1 MTQKIKIGSQTIGPD
16 FPPFVVAELSGNHN
30 GSLER
35 AKELIRAAKDAGASA
50 VKLQTYTADTLTL
63 DKKDGEF
70 LIEEPTS
77 LWKGK
82 NLYELYQ
89 QASTPWEWHESLF
102 EFARSLGLVIF
113 SSPFD
118 ETAIDFLETLD
129 VPCYK
134 IASPEIVD
142 LPLIVKAAATGKP
155 LLISTGGASV
165 VEIDEAVAAAR
176 QAGCQEIVLLKCTM
190 AYPASPEDVHLRTM
204 VNLSETFGTLV
215 GLSDHT
221 LGIGVSI
228 ASIALG
234 GCVIEKHFTMAR
246 SEGGIDSAFSMEPH
260 EFKLMVE
267 EAKKAWQSLG
277 KVHYGPLPSEKTSF
291 SHRPSL
297 YFTQDIEAGTVITD
311 QHIRSVRP
319 GKGLPPKE
327 MPHVLGLR
335 VVEAIKKGTPVSW
348 SHFHISGDNPE

>member
-1 MTQKIKIGSQTIGPD
+1 MIEKIKIGSQTIGLG

-35 AKELIRAAKDAGASA
+35 AKALIRAAKEAGVSA

-63 DKKDGEF
+63 DRKDGEF
-70 LIEEPTS
+70 LIDEPKS

-89 QASTPWEWHESLF
+89 EASTPWEWHAPLF
-102 EFARSLGLVIF
+102 EYARSLGLEVF

-118 ETAIDFLETLD
+118 ETAVDFLETLE

-142 LPLIVKAAATGKP
+142 LPLIAKIAATGKP
-155 LLISTGGASV
+155 VIISTGGATV
-165 VEIDEAVAAAR
+165 AEIEDAVSTAR
-176 QAGCQEIVLLKCTM
+176 KGGCQEIVLLKCTM
-190 AYPASPEDVHLRTM
+190 AYPASPEDIHLRTIPD
-204 VNLSETFGTLV
+204 LAERFGTLV

-228 ASIALG
+228 AGIALG
-234 GCVIEKHFTMAR
+234 ASVVEKHFTLAR
-246 SEGGIDSAFSMEPH
+246 SDGGVDSAFSMEPH
-260 EFKLMVE
+260 EFKSLVE
-267 EAKKAWQSLG
+267 EANRAWLSLG
-277 KVHYGPLPSEKTSF
+277 KVQYGPLPSESTSF

-327 MPHVLGLR
+327 LPHILGLA
-335 VVEAIKKGTPVSW
+335 VAVPIKKGTPVLW
-348 SHFHISGDNPE
+348 SHFHISGDHPK